1 MEQPQTAPRAGA
13 ETAAI
18 QLLITLSASDS
29 DVVRVETLDKTGKKR
44 DLPDDDFATLMG
56 DQDVED
62 LLPVLEQ
69 AYMAGFAD
77 ASTDVFESEDDE
89 SHREAEQ
96 DDIETAV
103 IRGVA
108 SQKLIRRGVRKLILA
123 RLLKRELLRKQSAE
137 GTASKSE
144 TGHRSSPL
152 RAGGRQVKASRHH

>member
-1 MEQPQTAPRAGA
+1 MEQPQATARTKA

-18 QLLITLSASDS
+18 QLLITLGGSDS
-29 DVVRVETLDKTGKKR
+29 DEVRVETLDKAGKKR
-44 DLPDDDFATLMG
+44 DLPDHDFAMLIG
-56 DQDVED
+56 DEDVED

-77 ASTDVFESEDDE
+77 ASTDFESEDDE
-89 SHREAEQ
+89 SHGEADQ
-96 DDIETAV
+96 DDIEAAV

-108 SQKLIRRGVRKLILA
+108 SRGLIRRGVRKLILA
-123 RLLKRELLRKQSAE
+123 RLLRRELLRKRSPE
-137 GTASKSE
+137 GSVPASE